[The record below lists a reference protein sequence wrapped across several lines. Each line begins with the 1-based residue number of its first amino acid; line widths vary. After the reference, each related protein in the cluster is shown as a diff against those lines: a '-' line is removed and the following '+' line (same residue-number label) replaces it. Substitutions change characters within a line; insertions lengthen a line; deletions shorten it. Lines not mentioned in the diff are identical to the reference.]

1 MSSETISLIAGGA
14 VAVISIIY
22 NIVMLVIKK
31 KQQAKLTGE
40 NEEITKKNT
49 LMEIWENLP
58 EYISQAEQIF
68 SQSGS
73 GTAKKLFV
81 ENLVQIECIK
91 NGVEF
96 DKVTTSN
103 KIEEILNTP
112 QKKEVTEWQKK
123 KQESLSNWCIQ
134 KQVQIKSSLSK
145 QSTKWRMK
153 ENEKVSSKS
162 KIQKLLQKF
171 LCRRIWKSI
180 WPFKMGREIRSK
192 KSRIYNSK
200 TKNQQRN
207 YKKNGTTNTTN
218 TAKNLKGDNRMN
230 EKNKT
235 KKTYLA
241 DIVRK
246 IYGIESI
253 NELTE
258 KQQNDLLKVL
268 KGEQKNGK

>member
-14 VAVISIIY
+14 VAVISVIY

-68 SQSGS
+68 NQSGS

-81 ENLVQIECIK
+81 ENLVQIDCIK

-112 QKKEVTEWQKK
+112 QKKEVTE
-123 KQESLSNWCIQ
+123 
-134 KQVQIKSSLSK
+134 
-145 QSTKWRMK
+145 
-153 ENEKVSSKS
+153 
-162 KIQKLLQKF
+162 
-171 LCRRIWKSI
+171 
-180 WPFKMGREIRSK
+180 
-192 KSRIYNSK
+192 
-200 TKNQQRN
+200 
-207 YKKNGTTNTTN
+207 
-218 TAKNLKGDNRMN
+218 
-230 EKNKT
+230 
-235 KKTYLA
+235 
-241 DIVRK
+241 
-246 IYGIESI
+246 
-253 NELTE
+253 
-258 KQQNDLLKVL
+258 
-268 KGEQKNGK
+268 